1 MKVPDSKSGLTFFS
15 HVVERE
21 KISFENETI
30 SQFGFVIQIF
40 YFLKILGGVYSSP
53 QEYFDTFQKL
63 WTGMTFGDGNAA
75 LSPKCRVKKPNNGN
89 DCGEVRNCRNIIRVP
104 KGGQQNGT

>member
-30 SQFGFVIQIF
+30 SQFGFVI
-40 YFLKILGGVYSSP
+40 
-53 QEYFDTFQKL
+53 
-63 WTGMTFGDGNAA
+63 
-75 LSPKCRVKKPNNGN
+75 
-89 DCGEVRNCRNIIRVP
+89 
-104 KGGQQNGT
+104 